1 MTTTTTTTLEDKIY
15 NIFKE
20 NKLSYDYS
28 VIGDNVEIEIYW
40 GDWKHDHCRLKNIM
54 SNNGFM
60 CIDEHITDSDE
71 DCYDAEYTFIPMY
84 SIEYDF

>member
-1 MTTTTTTTLEDKIY
+1 MTTTTTTTLED

-28 VIGDNVEIEIYW
+28 VIGDNVEIEVYW
-40 GDWKHDHCRLKNIM
+40 GDWKHDHLRLKNIM

-60 CIDEHITDSDE
+60 CINEHITDSDE

>member
-1 MTTTTTTTLEDKIY
+1 MTTTTLEDKIY

-28 VIGDNVEIEIYW
+28 VIGDNVEIEVY
-40 GDWKHDHCRLKNIM
+40 GDWKHDHRRLKNIM

-84 SIEYDF
+84 SNEYNL